1 MKRNLNLKY
10 WSAPCRVAFRTKT
23 GVRIRLGGYGLVAR
37 MRDEGRLIGAWCTS
51 TGKALA

>member
-1 MKRNLNLKY
+1 MSKGTRTTY

-23 GVRIRLGGYGLVAR
+23 GVRIRLGGYDLIAR
-37 MRDEGRLIGAWCTS
+37 MRREGRLVGAWSTS

>member
-1 MKRNLNLKY
+1 
-10 WSAPCRVAFRTKT
+10 VAFKTKT

-37 MRDEGRLIGAWCTS
+37 MRDEGRLVGAWSTS